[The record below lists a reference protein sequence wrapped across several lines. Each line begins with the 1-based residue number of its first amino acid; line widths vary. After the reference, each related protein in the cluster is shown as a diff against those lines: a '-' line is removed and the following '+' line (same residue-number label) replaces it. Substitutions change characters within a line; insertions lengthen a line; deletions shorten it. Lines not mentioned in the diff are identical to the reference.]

1 MLYCFCKIASFI
13 AGVRCQKNNV
23 KFLNIHSFL
32 CNLPMNG
39 KLSFDAWRCIVKES
53 EIAKRRSITFK
64 LFKLSSLNALHN
76 KKVEYNI
83 YVFPLFIS
91 LRQMSN
97 FSFDHNNNIR
107 FRPPHNTPFRLVLTM
122 CLIWAFKICIR
133 FLVPINSWHTFLFPV
148 CFLAF

>member
-1 MLYCFCKIASFI
+1 
-13 AGVRCQKNNV
+13 
-23 KFLNIHSFL
+23 
-32 CNLPMNG
+32 MNG

-53 EIAKRRSITFK
+53 EITIRRSNTFK

-107 FRPPHNTPFRLVLTM
+107 FSSSTLYFVPSHINNVSHMNFHNLYSISCANKFLTYFSSFN
-122 CLIWAFKICIR
+122 CLLPKPSNKTTIEKI
-133 FLVPINSWHTFLFPV
+133 FYFSLGHFV
-148 CFLAF
+148 CE

>member
-1 MLYCFCKIASFI
+1 
-13 AGVRCQKNNV
+13 
-23 KFLNIHSFL
+23 
-32 CNLPMNG
+32 MNG

-107 FRPPHNTPFRLVLTM
+107 FSSSTLYFVPSHINNVSHMNFHNLYSISCANKFLTYFSFS
-122 CLIWAFKICIR
+122 CLLPKTSNKNHNGENIALCVEKY
-133 FLVPINSWHTFLFPV
+133 VKSMVN
-148 CFLAF
+148 